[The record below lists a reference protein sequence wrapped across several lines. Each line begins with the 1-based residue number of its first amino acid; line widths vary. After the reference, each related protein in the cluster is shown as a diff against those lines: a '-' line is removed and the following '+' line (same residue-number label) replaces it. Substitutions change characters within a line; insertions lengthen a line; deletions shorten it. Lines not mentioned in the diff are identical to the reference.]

1 MCASVCVCICPN
13 SVYAWVG
20 DVCVKCSVKLNGM
33 CSQNANRM
41 ASKVREERRIYDILN
56 MYRIN

>member
-1 MCASVCVCICPN
+1 MCATVCMCICPN

-20 DVCVKCSVKLNGM
+20 DVCVNSSVKLNGM

-41 ASKVREERRIYDILN
+41 APKRKGKGGEKNI
-56 MYRIN
+56 